1 MEQGLDAYIRQQF
14 GLGEHDIRTYSP
26 LALAYIGDG
35 IYELIIRTIVTER
48 GNKQVRKLHRET
60 SRLVKARAQAAMMDI
75 LLPLLTEEERDVYK
89 RGRNAKTSRM
99 AKNAT
104 ASDYHR
110 ATGMEAL
117 VGYLYLKDDMERLC
131 ALIKEA
137 LSRYTPDEHAGTE
150 ARNMYEN
157 GTGSTAESTK
167 ENMAE
172 SMTENITENT
182 GIAAE

>member
-75 LLPLLTEEERDVYK
+75 LLPLL
-89 RGRNAKTSRM
+89 SRM

-157 GTGSTAESTK
+157 GTGNTAESTK